1 MNSSNMDSLF
11 VNNYVDKLK
20 NLAAQRA
27 AESNTPK
34 AKSEW
39 QDIVGEITTFLNE
52 ERVETNK
59 KEGTNYPP
67 LEAKRVAM
75 MVAYIKDKG
84 GMSDLRKFR
93 DDVRS
98 KGGWFFFYITKPKKD
113 PNQRNK

>member
-1 MNSSNMDSLF
+1 MNPLF
-11 VNNYVDKLK
+11 VTNYVDKLK

-27 AESNTPK
+27 AESTTPK

-39 QDIVGEITTFLNE
+39 QEIVGEITTFLNE

-67 LEAKRVAM
+67 IEAKRVAM
-75 MVAYIKDKG
+75 MVAYIKEKG
-84 GMSDLRKFR
+84 GLSDLRKFR

-98 KGGWFFFYITKPKKD
+98 KGAWFFWWIVKPKRD
-113 PNQRNK
+113 PNQPK